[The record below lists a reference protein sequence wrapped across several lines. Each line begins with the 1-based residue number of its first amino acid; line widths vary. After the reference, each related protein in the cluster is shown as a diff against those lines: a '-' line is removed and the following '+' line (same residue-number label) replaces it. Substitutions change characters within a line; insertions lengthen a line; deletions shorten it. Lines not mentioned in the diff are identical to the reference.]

1 MSSARSTVYRSVPAS
16 VPASV
21 LAIVLL
27 VLLALT
33 AACRPARETQLDA
46 NSNGRQIEV
55 SQGQTIVVTLEA
67 NPSTGYSW
75 ERAEAQEDILQQ
87 VGEPE
92 FTNRSNLVGAP
103 GTETLRF
110 KAAQAGQTELKLV
123 YHRPWETGVA
133 PEETFTV
140 QVVVR

>member
-1 MSSARSTVYRSVPAS
+1 MSSARSTVYKSIFAV
-16 VPASV
+16 VV
-21 LAIVLL
+21 L

-46 NSNGRQIEV
+46 SSDGRQIEV

-67 NPSTGYSW
+67 NPSTGFSW
-75 ERAEAQEDILQQ
+75 EWAGTQDDILQQ

-92 FTNRSNLVGAP
+92 FAARSNLVGAP

-123 YHRPWETGVA
+123 YHRPWETGVEPA
-133 PEETFTV
+133 ETFTV